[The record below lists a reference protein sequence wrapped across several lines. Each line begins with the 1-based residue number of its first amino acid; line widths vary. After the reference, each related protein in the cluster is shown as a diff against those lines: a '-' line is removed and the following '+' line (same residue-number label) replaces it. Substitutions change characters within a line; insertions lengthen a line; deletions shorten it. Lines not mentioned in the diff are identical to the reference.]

1 MSSEGGMMKCV
12 CLKDEQPA
20 FRQTCPLG
28 AVFTIQCKC
37 LLVVLLLFFCFFLG
51 FCCDRSRLATA
62 SVKTFSE
69 HYHPLFCV

>member
-12 CLKDEQPA
+12 CLKDQQAA

-37 LLVVLLLFFCFFLG
+37 LLVVLLLFFFFFLV
-51 FCCDRSRLATA
+51 SAVTVLA
-62 SVKTFSE
+62 SQ
-69 HYHPLFCV
+69 PPW